1 MSNVNILEGF
11 GDDFT
16 VYQDTV
22 STRIDSSLNKLGGDN
37 GKKGTLV
44 PGVIDTTGSVY
55 GPENMPSLL
64 QLSEMLDSPSTF
76 TSDRKDL
83 ERLMNLLFPKRK
95 LPGYGEEVESEYID
109 VYMP

>member
-11 GDDFT
+11 SDDFT

-22 STRIDSSLNKLGGDN
+22 STRIDSSLNKLGGSSKTD
-37 GKKGTLV
+37 TLV
-44 PGVIDTTGSVY
+44 PVNIDTTGSVY

-64 QLSEMLDSPSTF
+64 ELSEMLDSPSTF